1 MKHHITIEGEKN
13 ICLASGGS
21 SSWTVWVGCLNTLDV
36 KLYHAT
42 KLIVLAEINVKN
54 CVSQKL
60 FGLDELIK
68 LHKLSCLK
76 ITCLYVCKDTLWI
89 GTSAGIILNVK
100 IPHVNNTTHKLNSAL
115 SFYALNNGHVGPVR
129 FITSVEVLKNQ
140 PVTFTTQN
148 STTSENIAKDQ
159 SGSSITTTTSLYKT
173 IVLTGGEGYEEY
185 KGASGGANT
194 SSFSSSSVG
203 NSSYANNLNAVT
215 NQQLSDMQ
223 MAGVGNAGSPG
234 NTGSLLSNSSV
245 DESSIGKDDITNFV
259 LTWEI

>member
-1 MKHHITIEGEKN
+1 M
-13 ICLASGGS
+13 
-21 SSWTVWVGCLNTLDV
+21 NTLDI

-42 KLIVLAEINVKN
+42 KFIVLAEINVKH
-54 CVSQKL
+54 CISQKL
-60 FGLDELIK
+60 AGLDELIK

-140 PVTFTTQN
+140 PVSLTQN
-148 STTSENIAKDQ
+148 STTSENTGKDQ
-159 SGSSITTTTSLYKT
+159 SGSSANNTTTTTSLYKT
-173 IVLTGGEGYEEY
+173 IVMTGGEGYEEY
-185 KGASGGANT
+185 KGASGGANA

-203 NSSYANNLNAVT
+203 NSSYANSLNAIT
-215 NQQLSDMQ
+215 NQQLSDM
-223 MAGVGNAGSPG
+223 AGVGNTGSPG
-234 NTGSLLSNSSV
+234 NNSSLLSNSSV
-245 DESSIGKDDITNFV
+245 DESLIGKDDLTNFV

>member
-1 MKHHITIEGEKN
+1 M
-13 ICLASGGS
+13 
-21 SSWTVWVGCLNTLDV
+21 NTLDI

-42 KLIVLAEINVKN
+42 KFIVLAEINVKQ

-60 FGLDELIK
+60 VGLDELIK

-89 GTSAGIILNVK
+89 GTSAGIVLNVK

-140 PVTFTTQN
+140 PVIFTTQN
-148 STTSENIAKDQ
+148 STTSENAGKDQ
-159 SGSSITTTTSLYKT
+159 SGSLANNTTTTTSLYKT

-185 KGASGGANT
+185 KGSSGGANT

-203 NSSYANNLNAVT
+203 NSSYANSLNATT
-215 NQQLSDMQ
+215 NQQLSDIQ
-223 MAGVGNAGSPG
+223 ITGVGGTGSPG
-234 NTGSLLSNSSV
+234 NTSSLLSSSSV
-245 DESSIGKDDITNFV
+245 DESLIGKDDLTNFV